1 MDGRVQEPVI
11 AWLRDHFEVKW
22 VDKITEAGP
31 VAALVEE
38 DQAVLDSIQRR
49 VKVSIEAHATKGIAI
64 AVHDGCAGM
73 PMNLSIEVEQ
83 EMGRAA
89 ARKLQALYPNLPV
102 LALWVGLDGSVTVL
116 D

>member
-11 AWLRDHFEVKW
+11 DWLRDHFDVKW

-31 VAALVEE
+31 VAALV
-38 DQAVLDSIQRR
+38 DDNQDVLTAIQRR
-49 VKVSIEAHATKGIAI
+49 VQVSIDAHATKGIAI

-83 EMGRAA
+83 EMGREA
-89 ARKLQALYPNLPV
+89 ARKLQTLYPNLPV